1 MSLELELREVVSHQI
16 WVLGMEFSP
25 SEGQSLLLA
34 TEPSLHKMIIFLSG
48 QVFLVQEP
56 RSSMS

>member
-34 TEPSLHKMIIFLSG
+34 TEPSLHKMIIF
-48 QVFLVQEP
+48 
-56 RSSMS
+56 